1 MPLRPPESAFCWF
14 YLNLSLG
21 LAFVYGCPGGDVQV
35 AVAVYPV
42 NVGAHGYYAGVMV
55 AAMLLPATIPSV
67 LMARWIFSD
76 GKYNTDGR
84 TN

>member
-1 MPLRPPESAFCWF
+1 MPLRSPESAFCWF

-21 LAFVYGCPGGDVQV
+21 LAFVYGCHGGDVQV
-35 AVAVYPV
+35 TVAVYPV
-42 NVGAHGYYAGVMV
+42 NVGAHVYYAGCDGGSDV
-55 AAMLLPATIPSV
+55 LPATIPSV
-67 LMARWIFSD
+67 LMARWIVGD